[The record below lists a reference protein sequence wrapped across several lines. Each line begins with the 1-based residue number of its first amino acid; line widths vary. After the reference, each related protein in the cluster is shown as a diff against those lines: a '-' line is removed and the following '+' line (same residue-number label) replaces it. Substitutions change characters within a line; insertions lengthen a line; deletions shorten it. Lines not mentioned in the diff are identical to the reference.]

1 MADKLSVLFDL
12 DSAFNRFNCP
22 SFCLKPLQVKCFEY
36 LLKGKILLPF
46 YGLAVEPLNRAAA
59 NF

>member
-1 MADKLSVLFDL
+1 MAEKLSVLFDL
-12 DSAFNRFNCP
+12 DLLLIVLTFRRLF
-22 SFCLKPLQVKCFEY
+22 KVKCFGY